1 MENIKQNQIRYLS
14 YITIYL
20 GVIRDIVSLLNLTL
34 KILKNEIMKKSK
46 LINYTTQDFVSEK
59 ELELKLFRWN
69 NIKDKYLP
77 KLKANGILRMVTTK
91 VWNKE
96 GVSRLGHLF
105 EYEDDKAF
113 QKCQP
118 IFQEIE
124 RNEKEDQS
132 IKVFG
137 NRGVVLEEYDFRND

>member
-1 MENIKQNQIRYLS
+1 ML
-14 YITIYL
+14 
-20 GVIRDIVSLLNLTL
+20 
-34 KILKNEIMKKSK
+34 
-46 LINYTTQDFVSEK
+46 YTEHQ
-59 ELELKLFRWN
+59 LQ
-69 NIKDKYLP
+69 NIKDKYIP

-96 GVSRLGHLF
+96 GVSRLGYLF
-105 EYEDDKAF
+105 EYEDDKAY

-124 RNEKEDQS
+124 RIEKEDQL
-132 IKVFG
+132 IKNFG

>member
-1 MENIKQNQIRYLS
+1 
-14 YITIYL
+14 
-20 GVIRDIVSLLNLTL
+20 
-34 KILKNEIMKKSK
+34 MKKSK

-69 NIKDKYLP
+69 NIKDKYLQ
-77 KLKANGILRMVTTK
+77 KLKANGILRIVTTK

-105 EYEDDKAF
+105 EYEDDKAY

-124 RNEKEDQS
+124 RNEKKDQL

>member
-1 MENIKQNQIRYLS
+1 
-14 YITIYL
+14 
-20 GVIRDIVSLLNLTL
+20 
-34 KILKNEIMKKSK
+34 MKKFK

-59 ELELKLFRWN
+59 ELELKLFRQN
-69 NIKDKYLP
+69 NVKIKYLP

-105 EYEDDKAF
+105 EYEDEKAY

-124 RNEKEDQS
+124 RNEKKDQL

>member
-1 MENIKQNQIRYLS
+1 MFR
-14 YITIYL
+14 
-20 GVIRDIVSLLNLTL
+20 LN
-34 KILKNEIMKKSK
+34 K
-46 LINYTTQDFVSEK
+46 
-59 ELELKLFRWN
+59 
-69 NIKDKYLP
+69 IKDKYLP
-77 KLKANGILRMVTTK
+77 KLKANGILRIVTTK

-105 EYEDDKAF
+105 EYEDDKAY

-124 RNEKEDQS
+124 RNEKKDQM

>member
-1 MENIKQNQIRYLS
+1 
-14 YITIYL
+14 
-20 GVIRDIVSLLNLTL
+20 
-34 KILKNEIMKKSK
+34 MKKSK

-77 KLKANGILRMVTTK
+77 KLKANGILRIVTTK

-105 EYEDDKAF
+105 EYEDEKAY

-118 IFQEIE
+118 IFK
-124 RNEKEDQS
+124 RLKEMKKK
-132 IKVFG
+132 I
-137 NRGVVLEEYDFRND
+137 N

>member
-1 MENIKQNQIRYLS
+1 MES
-14 YITIYL
+14 T
-20 GVIRDIVSLLNLTL
+20 
-34 KILKNEIMKKSK
+34 KKSK

-69 NIKDKYLP
+69 NVKDKYLP
-77 KLKANGILRMVTTK
+77 KLKAKSILKIVTK
-91 VWNKE
+91 KAWNKE

-124 RNEKEDQS
+124 RNEKEDQF
-132 IKVFG
+132 IKVL
-137 NRGVVLEEYDFRND
+137 RIEEWF

>member
-1 MENIKQNQIRYLS
+1 MS
-14 YITIYL
+14 
-20 GVIRDIVSLLNLTL
+20 
-34 KILKNEIMKKSK
+34 KSK
-46 LINYTTQDFVSEK
+46 LINYTTQDFQTEK
-59 ELELKLFRWN
+59 DLELNDFRWN
-69 NIKDKYLP
+69 KIKDKYLP
-77 KLKANGILRMVTTK
+77 KLKENGILRMVTTK

-105 EYEDDKAF
+105 EYEDDKAY

-118 IFQEIE
+118 IFQETE
-124 RNEKEDQS
+124 RNEKKDQL

>member
-1 MENIKQNQIRYLS
+1 
-14 YITIYL
+14 
-20 GVIRDIVSLLNLTL
+20 
-34 KILKNEIMKKSK
+34 
-46 LINYTTQDFVSEK
+46 
-59 ELELKLFRWN
+59 
-69 NIKDKYLP
+69 
-77 KLKANGILRMVTTK
+77 MVTTK

-105 EYEDDKAF
+105 EYEDDKAY

-124 RNEKEDQS
+124 RNEKEDQL

-137 NRGVVLEEYDFRND
+137 NKGF

>member
-1 MENIKQNQIRYLS
+1 
-14 YITIYL
+14 
-20 GVIRDIVSLLNLTL
+20 
-34 KILKNEIMKKSK
+34 MKKSK

-77 KLKANGILRMVTTK
+77 KLKANGILRIVTTK

-105 EYEDDKAF
+105 EYEDDTNSTRALLIVLLFLSLLSAKKIKSNNSF
-113 QKCQP
+113 G
-118 IFQEIE
+118 F
-124 RNEKEDQS
+124 S
-132 IKVFG
+132 ILSLTSMMSLNF
-137 NRGVVLEEYDFRND
+137 LSL

>member
-1 MENIKQNQIRYLS
+1 
-14 YITIYL
+14 
-20 GVIRDIVSLLNLTL
+20 
-34 KILKNEIMKKSK
+34 MKKSK

-69 NIKDKYLP
+69 NIKDKYLL
-77 KLKANGILRMVTTK
+77 KLKANGLLRMVTTK

-105 EYEDDKAF
+105 EYEDDKAY

-124 RNEKEDQS
+124 RNEKEDQL
-132 IKVFG
+132 IKVFV

>member
-1 MENIKQNQIRYLS
+1 M
-14 YITIYL
+14 
-20 GVIRDIVSLLNLTL
+20 
-34 KILKNEIMKKSK
+34 KNSK

-69 NIKDKYLP
+69 NVKDKYLP

-105 EYEDDKAF
+105 DMEMIKHIKSVNQF
-113 QKCQP
+113 FK
-118 IFQEIE
+118 
-124 RNEKEDQS
+124 RLKEM
-132 IKVFG
+132 KKKL
-137 NRGVVLEEYDFRND
+137 N

>member
-1 MENIKQNQIRYLS
+1 
-14 YITIYL
+14 
-20 GVIRDIVSLLNLTL
+20 
-34 KILKNEIMKKSK
+34 MKKSN
-46 LINYTTQDFVSEK
+46 LINYTNQDFVSEK
-59 ELELKLFRWN
+59 ELELKSFWWN

-77 KLKANGILRMVTTK
+77 KLKANGILRIVTTK

-105 EYEDDKAF
+105 EYEDDKAY

-124 RNEKEDQS
+124 KNEKKDQL

-137 NRGVVLEEYDFRND
+137 NSSVVLEEYDFRND

>member
-1 MENIKQNQIRYLS
+1 
-14 YITIYL
+14 
-20 GVIRDIVSLLNLTL
+20 
-34 KILKNEIMKKSK
+34 MKKSK

-69 NIKDKYLP
+69 NIKDKYLS
-77 KLKANGILRMVTTK
+77 KLKANGVLRIVTTK

-96 GVSRLGHLF
+96 GISRLGHLF
-105 EYEDDKAF
+105 EYEDDKAY

-124 RNEKEDQS
+124 RNEKKDQL